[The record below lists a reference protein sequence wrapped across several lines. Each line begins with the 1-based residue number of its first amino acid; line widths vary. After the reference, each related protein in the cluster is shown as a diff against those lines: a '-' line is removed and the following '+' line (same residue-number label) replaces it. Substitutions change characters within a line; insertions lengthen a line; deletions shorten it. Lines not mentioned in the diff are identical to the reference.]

1 MSPQIDFDGANSLVK
16 TDKIQGQ
23 SGTTVTVP
31 TGHTV
36 AITDAGRLTV
46 AGMAIGNGFEV
57 GARAYSAVNQTFSN
71 ATRTIVELEAESYDL
86 NSDFNTTTDRYV
98 APTTG
103 EYLVIGGCKL
113 SALTDAA
120 TYQTELQINGSLM
133 TYNIAHTSM
142 TANKNNIVSDIYQL
156 SATDYV
162 QLSIYQ
168 TTGSDKTSHA
178 NEGNVFLAVHRLS

>member
-1 MSPQIDFDGANSLVK
+1 MSAKAEIAKQLAINAGATAPEWVTAS
-16 TDKIQGQ
+16 
-23 SGTTVTVP
+23 SG
-31 TGHTV
+31 G
-36 AITDAGRLTV
+36 
-46 AGMAIGNGFEV
+46 GFEV

-113 SALTDAA
+113 NALTSGA

-133 TYNIAHTSM
+133 TYNVAHTSL
-142 TANKNNIVSDIYQL
+142 TANKNNIV
-156 SATDYV
+156 
-162 QLSIYQ
+162 
-168 TTGSDKTSHA
+168 
-178 NEGNVFLAVHRLS
+178 